1 MMKREECFQVLR
13 RLRGDRTVVVTTMA
27 AVAPWARLS
36 QSPLDFPSAGSAMGH
51 AADFAMGVAL
61 AQPGRL
67 VWVLNGD
74 ASMLMSLGTMVTICQ
89 AQVPNLVLFVLQ
101 NDTLE
106 VTGNQPIPGAG
117 KISMLRMAGGA
128 GFQQVQEFQRTAD
141 MSVNLPDILKQ
152 PGPTFINLRIEAGT
166 EPPPKLDCPLR
177 VPARELRRTLLA
189 DTGQEAMG

>member
-1 MMKREECFQVLR
+1 MMKREECLEVLR

-27 AVAPWARLS
+27 AVDPWARLL
-36 QSPLDFPSAGSAMGH
+36 QSSLDFPSAGSAMGH
-51 AADFAMGVAL
+51 AADFGMGVAL
-61 AQPGRL
+61 AQPGCP

-74 ASMLMSLGTMVTICQ
+74 ASMLMSLGTIVTICQ
-89 AQVPNLVLFVLQ
+89 AQVPNLFLFVMQ

-117 KISMLRMAGGA
+117 KISMVRMAGRA
-128 GFQQVQEFQRTAD
+128 GFQQVDEFHCTED
-141 MSVNLPDILKQ
+141 MSAHLPDILRQ

-177 VPARELRRTLLA
+177 VPARKLRRTLLA
-189 DTGQEAMG
+189 DTGHEAVG